1 MEPDASASRT
11 SSRSVSCAR
20 RGGARQIKQINT
32 YRIVVSRASA
42 TKVSLP
48 DGNDK
53 AIDPDQRGFLSRRLE
68 LPVFQTEGE
77 SPCDDPLPALS
88 RCVCR
93 QRPCQRK
100 MLTKGARCTR
110 RIAQVVM
117 VPMPRGR
124 VRWPRRL
131 SCNRST
137 SPRFPAEMT
146 VHFHWSGFSSGSTGQ
161 THL

>member
-68 LPVFQTEGE
+68 LPVFQTEGGQKE
-77 SPCDDPLPALS
+77 KAHATIHCLPYRAVS
-88 RCVCR
+88 VGNG
-93 QRPCQRK
+93 PAS
-100 MLTKGARCTR
+100 ARC
-110 RIAQVVM
+110 
-117 VPMPRGR
+117 
-124 VRWPRRL
+124 
-131 SCNRST
+131 
-137 SPRFPAEMT
+137 
-146 VHFHWSGFSSGSTGQ
+146 
-161 THL
+161 